1 MNATTNTVTPVTQ
14 PKAILQPASQK
25 HQIPSQDPAHER
37 ALGFGDSPS
46 ALAIFCNRANTST
59 WYILDKDSQPEELK
73 QPALTGYLTSI
84 EFVPKEFRGKTSYK
98 LRFKML
104 AHRPCT
110 LEAGYDS
117 TFAKGFLIAI
127 SSLTPDQLKQRI
139 TIEAVPADDDKVLFC
154 AVWLGNQRIFQRWDE
169 ATDWK
174 RIARKAMD
182 NVARLGA
189 TGKLTS
195 VSTGNLLII
204 LKMTNHD

>member
-1 MNATTNTVTPVTQ
+1 MNATTNTVTSSTQ

-25 HQIPSQDPAHER
+25 HKIPSQDPDHER

-73 QPALTGYLTSI
+73 QPALTGYLISI
-84 EFVPKEFRGKTSYK
+84 EFVPKEFRGQPSYK
-98 LRFKML
+98 LRFKMN

-127 SSLTPDQLKQRI
+127 ASLSPDQLKQRI

-154 AVWLGNQRIFQRWDE
+154 AVWLGNQKIFQRWDE
-169 ATDWK
+169 TTDWK
-174 RIARKAMD
+174 MIARKAKD
-182 NVARLGA
+182 NVSGL
-189 TGKLTS
+189 
-195 VSTGNLLII
+195 
-204 LKMTNHD
+204 

>member
-1 MNATTNTVTPVTQ
+1 MNATTNKVAPISQ
-14 PKAILQPASQK
+14 PISQQPHHISREFT
-25 HQIPSQDPAHER
+25 HER

-46 ALAIFCNRANTST
+46 ALAIFCNRANTGT

-73 QPALTGYLTSI
+73 QPALTGYLMSI

-127 SSLTPDQLKQRI
+127 ASLTPEQLKQRI
-139 TIEAVPADDDKVLFC
+139 TIEAIPADDDKVLFC
-154 AVWLGNQRIFQRWDE
+154 AIWLGNQKIYRRWDE
-169 ATDWK
+169 RTNWK
-174 RIARKAMD
+174 IIARKAMD
-182 NVARLGA
+182 NVARLGDA
-189 TGKLTS
+189 QES
-195 VSTGNLLII
+195 
-204 LKMTNHD
+204 